1 MSDWQT
7 LRAQYCACAPGVHP
21 YVDHMACAWSKQM
34 LTQCVSVRRGDHK
47 THLRAASRSNPSGR
61 DVFELLY
68 DVSHVASALALQ
80 DNTQLLTFLKNNSK
94 WPGLQKV
101 VRKVPK
107 VGSKGIASLLIDA
120 SGISFLVEHLLVSHK
135 ETH

>member
-1 MSDWQT
+1 MLFIWRVLGRSRCSRNVC
-7 LRAQYCACAPGVHP
+7 LCAGEIIRPIYALH
-21 YVDHMACAWSKQM
+21 
-34 LTQCVSVRRGDHK
+34 
-47 THLRAASRSNPSGR
+47 RAANPSGR